1 LIARGQNLPAGGCFP
16 WDVEL
21 GNARI
26 LSLDCRRAASCDWI
40 EIDDC
45 FRVKTSRLLLVSAA
59 VGGLFLTCAQA
70 EPTWHS
76 DFSKAQAAAKADH
89 KLLLL
94 DFTGSDWCIWCKKLE
109 AEVFSQPEFQKY
121 AADHLVLMTVDFP
134 RAKPLA
140 AAVRKQNEEL
150 AQKYGIEGF
159 PTVVVL
165 NSDGKQVGELG
176 YEKGGANAF
185 LSELKKLAP

>member
-1 LIARGQNLPAGGCFP
+1 M
-16 WDVEL
+16 
-21 GNARI
+21 
-26 LSLDCRRAASCDWI
+26 
-40 EIDDC
+40 
-45 FRVKTSRLLLVSAA
+45 
-59 VGGLFLTCAQA
+59 QA

-109 AEVFSQPEFQKY
+109 AEVFSKPEFQKY

-134 RAKPLA
+134 RSKPLA
-140 AAVRKQNEEL
+140 ATVRKQNEEL
-150 AQKYGIEGF
+150 AEKYGIQGF

-165 NSDGKQVGELG
+165 NSAGKQVGELG
-176 YEKGGANAF
+176 YEEGGVSAF
-185 LSELKKLAP
+185 MSELKKLAP